1 MIERMEFLNITG
13 PKDDIDRI
21 IETYISKYDF
31 QLENALSELKNVKE
45 LHAFNESNPYKDILA
60 RSQEL
65 KEYFKDTGLHT
76 NRHMSIEEA
85 DKITRSISDKVYSLS
100 QKKSE
105 LESELAG
112 YEEKLKNVHYF
123 IGLDYDTEK
132 ILHFK
137 YVNFR
142 FGSMPTEYYEKFM
155 TFVYE
160 SIDTIFYKAR
170 EIDDKVWG
178 VYLYRMPFRS
188 K

>member
-31 QLENALSELKNVKE
+31 QLENALYELKNVKE
-45 LHAFNESNPYKDILA
+45 LHAFTDSNPYKDILN
-60 RSQEL
+60 RSVEL
-65 KEYFKDTGLHT
+65 KEYLKDKNFKT
-76 NRHMSIEEA
+76 NRQMSIEEA
-85 DKITRSISDKVYSLS
+85 DKVTRSLSEKVESFS
-100 QKKSE
+100 KKKNE
-105 LESELAG
+105 LEAELAD

-142 FGSMPTEYYEKFM
+142 FGSMPKEYYEKFM

-160 SIDTIFYKAR
+160 DIDTICF
-170 EIDDKVWG
+170 EI
-178 VYLYRMPFRS
+178 FIF
-188 K
+188 